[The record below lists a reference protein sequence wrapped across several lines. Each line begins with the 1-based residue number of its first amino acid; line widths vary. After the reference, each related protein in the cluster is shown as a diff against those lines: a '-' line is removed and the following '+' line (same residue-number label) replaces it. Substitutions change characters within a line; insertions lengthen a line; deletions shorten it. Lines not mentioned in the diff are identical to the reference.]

1 MLTEMAFKDF
11 RDLIAYRKG
20 FALSMEIYELS
31 KAFPTEERYSLTDQI
46 RRSSRSTCAA
56 IAEAYRKRT
65 YPAHFV
71 SKLTDADTEN
81 AETQN
86 WLLFA
91 QACQYISS
99 EKARELMAQSQEIGK
114 LLAFM
119 MDNPD
124 KFRYQ

>member
-1 MLTEMAFKDF
+1 MAFKDF
-11 RDLIAYRKG
+11 RDLIAYQKG
-20 FALSMEIYELS
+20 FALSMEIYELT

-56 IAEAYRKRT
+56 IAEAYRKRV

-99 EKARELMAQSQEIGK
+99 EKAGKLMAQSQEVGK

-119 MDNPD
+119 IDNPD

>member
-1 MLTEMAFKDF
+1 MAFKDF
-11 RDLIAYRKG
+11 RDLIAYQKG
-20 FALSMEIYELS
+20 FALSMEIYELT

-56 IAEAYRKRT
+56 IAEAYRKRN
-65 YPAHFV
+65 YPAHLV
-71 SKLTDADTEN
+71 SKRIDADTEN

-91 QACQYISS
+91 QACQYISA
-99 EKARELMAQSQEIGK
+99 EKAAALMAQSREIGK

-119 MDNPD
+119 MDNPT